1 MDMQQGLLKTVLK
14 FLKIAGTT
22 MSATDRLVVLQYDEM
37 KIAETYEY
45 DTKHDR
51 VIGPHSQLQI
61 VNARGLF
68 GKWKTP
74 LFADFDQ
81 RMTPG
86 ILHKIIFELHHVG
99 FQVLACVS
107 DCGPTNFSLC
117 RELNVSYEHP
127 FIIHQLTGSKIY
139 FFADVPHLLKLIRNW
154 LLDSEFVF
162 HGSKINKDILHELI
176 SSNEKEISSCFKL
189 TMNHLTVEG
198 PKRQNVRI
206 AAELLSHTTATA
218 LRHYY
223 PENTSAVA
231 AASFLELVNTWYDI
245 MNSYKP
251 ITKYVLNPPMEKI
264 LMLKMQF
271 LMKCIIL

>member
-1 MDMQQGLLKTVLK
+1 
-14 FLKIAGTT
+14 
-22 MSATDRLVVLQYDEM
+22 
-37 KIAETYEY
+37 
-45 DTKHDR
+45 
-51 VIGPHSQLQI
+51 
-61 VNARGLF
+61 
-68 GKWKTP
+68 
-74 LFADFDQ
+74 
-81 RMTPG
+81 
-86 ILHKIIFELHHVG
+86 
-99 FQVLACVS
+99 
-107 DCGPTNFSLC
+107 
-117 RELNVSYEHP
+117 VSYEHP

-139 FFADVPHLLKLIRNW
+139 FFADVPPLLKLIRNW